1 MRLGQRE
8 GGGLMLGIKSFRGM
22 EAAWSMASLGNLPT
36 LPEGLTKVSVLNP
49 LPKLREAQFSSVQLL
64 SCL

>member
-1 MRLGQRE
+1 
-8 GGGLMLGIKSFRGM
+8 MLGIKSLRGM

-49 LPKLREAQFSSVQLL
+49 LPELREAQFSSVQLL